1 MGSEPDICGCILLV
15 FALLGL
21 AYLAANI
28 ADKNRC
34 QETNCTAKL
43 IKPCIKRIINELGSN
58 E

>member
-28 ADKNRC
+28 ADENRC
-34 QETNCTAKL
+34 QQTNCTKKL
-43 IKPCIKRIINELGSN
+43 IKPCIERILSERNSN
-58 E
+58 G